1 MHILGIIGLLL
12 GVFMWMAS
20 ARRRRREREHTSTE
34 IDHTLQTGLPAPQ
47 SAVGRKAQE
56 VAEAQATKLAAPPP
70 IHGSARWATAEDAA
84 RLLDGNGL
92 VGLTGSDGLTLGYF
106 DDQPTEPGVPLV
118 ARYPGHLLT
127 VAGTGQGK
135 SATQIVANL
144 HSYRGST
151 VVLDP
156 KGELYR
162 LTAAHRLRF
171 GRVFRLAPFAVEGD
185 APSHRYNPLA
195 ELGSPR
201 ERPARARQL
210 AEMLIVRQGDKGAA
224 EAAFFENE
232 AINLLT
238 LLILGTVE
246 GAERLREPERATL
259 AEVRRNCSLP
269 MLGDRRERDP
279 TIRVYFEDL
288 LRLFADRGTS
298 ELVRRQG
305 RSFLGREQKLL
316 SSFLSEIN
324 ANLAFFDGHPGFE
337 EVSSASD
344 FHFGELAREPT
355 TVYLTVPLKETHT
368 SYRYLRA
375 MIGCAFTAL
384 EEQVEA
390 ERASVLFIL
399 DEFPA
404 LRDMP
409 FMRDAV
415 AQMRSSG
422 AWFWFFVQ
430 DVAQL
435 EAVYGPW
442 ANVFLSQTDHQIYF
456 GAIQDKRTTRHIAD
470 CLGTSTFAYRDPDV
484 TWSHS
489 IGVNDNASYTPIQM
503 GGVGHGRNVGQSINI
518 TDPVRLVPKP
528 LMAPFEVSTFLSHR
542 GPDESHPSNTLIL
555 SKQAGGFPVKARRRH
570 WREVVATLPPPLPA
584 ASGGAQND
592 ATTRRAI

>member
-1 MHILGIIGLLL
+1 MPFIALVGLFIALAMWIG
-12 GVFMWMAS
+12 S
-20 ARRRRREREHTSTE
+20 AGRRKRARQQTTREV
-34 IDHTLQTGLPAPQ
+34 DHTLQTGLPAPE
-47 SAVGRKAQE
+47 SAVGRKARE
-56 VAEAQATKLAAPPP
+56 VAEAQANKLEAPPP

-84 RLLDGNGL
+84 TLLDGNGL
-92 VGLTGSDGLTLGYF
+92 AGMTGSDGLTVGYF
-106 DDQPTEPGVPLV
+106 DDLPTEPGIPLV

-144 HSYRGST
+144 HTYRGST
-151 VVLDP
+151 VVIDP

-162 LTAAHRLRF
+162 LTAEHRRQY
-171 GRVFRLAPFAVEGD
+171 GEVFRLAPFATETD
-185 APSHRYNPLA
+185 PPNQRYNPLA
-195 ELGSPR
+195 ELGGVR

-210 AEMLIVRQGDKGAA
+210 AEMFIVRQGDKGAA

-238 LLILGTVE
+238 LLILGAVE
-246 GAERLREPERATL
+246 LSELVKAPERATL
-259 AEVRRNCSLP
+259 SEVRHNCSLP
-269 MLGDRRERDP
+269 ILGSRDRDKTVP
-279 TIRVYFEDL
+279 AYFEDM
-288 LRLFADRGTS
+288 LRLYAERGQS
-298 ELVRRQG
+298 ELVRRQA
-305 RSFLGREQKLL
+305 RSFIGREQKLL

-324 ANLAFFDGHPGFE
+324 SNLAFFDGHPGFG
-337 EVSSASD
+337 EVSAASD
-344 FHFGELAREPT
+344 FRFGDLASTPA

-368 SYRYLRA
+368 SFRYLRA
-375 MIGCAFTAL
+375 MIGCAFAAL
-384 EEQVEA
+384 EEQAEA
-390 ERASVLFIL
+390 EQASVLFIL

-456 GAIQDKRTTRHIAD
+456 GATQDKRTTRHIAES
-470 CLGTSTFAYRDPDV
+470 LGTGTFAYRDPDV

-489 IGVNDNASYTPIQM
+489 IGVNDSASYTPVQV
-503 GGVGHGRNVGQSINI
+503 GGSGHGRNVGQSINI
-518 TDPVRLVPKP
+518 TEPVRLVPKP
-528 LMAPFEVSTFLSHR
+528 LMTPFEVGTYLSHR
-542 GPDESHPSNTLIL
+542 APGESHPTNALIL
-555 SKQAGGFPVKARRRH
+555 SKQAGGFPIKARRRH
-570 WREVVATLPPPLPA
+570 WREVVDRAVPRQSDI
-584 ASGGAQND
+584 SGRVSNPKD
-592 ATTRRAI
+592 RRAG

>member
-1 MHILGIIGLLL
+1 MHILAIIGLVF
-12 GVFMWMAS
+12 GVFMWIAS
-20 ARRRRREREHTSTE
+20 ARRRRRDRQSTTNE

-56 VAEAQATKLAAPPP
+56 VAEAQASKLAAPPP

-92 VGLTGSDGLTLGYF
+92 AGLSGSDSLTLGYF
-106 DDQPTEPGVPLV
+106 DDLPTEPGVPLV

-151 VVLDP
+151 LVLDP

-162 LTAAHRLRF
+162 LTAAHRRRF
-171 GRVFRLAPFAVEGD
+171 GRVFRLAPFATEAD
-185 APSHRYNPLA
+185 PPSHRYNPLA

-210 AEMLIVRQGDKGAA
+210 AEMLIVRQGDKGAS

-288 LRLFADRGTS
+288 LRHFADRGTS

-305 RSFLGREQKLL
+305 RSFSAASRSCCRRFCPRSTRTWP
-316 SSFLSEIN
+316 SS
-324 ANLAFFDGHPGFE
+324 
-337 EVSSASD
+337 
-344 FHFGELAREPT
+344 
-355 TVYLTVPLKETHT
+355 
-368 SYRYLRA
+368 
-375 MIGCAFTAL
+375 TAT
-384 EEQVEA
+384 
-390 ERASVLFIL
+390 R
-399 DEFPA
+399 A
-404 LRDMP
+404 LR
-409 FMRDAV
+409 
-415 AQMRSSG
+415 
-422 AWFWFFVQ
+422 
-430 DVAQL
+430 
-435 EAVYGPW
+435 
-442 ANVFLSQTDHQIYF
+442 
-456 GAIQDKRTTRHIAD
+456 K
-470 CLGTSTFAYRDPDV
+470 
-484 TWSHS
+484 
-489 IGVNDNASYTPIQM
+489 
-503 GGVGHGRNVGQSINI
+503 
-518 TDPVRLVPKP
+518 
-528 LMAPFEVSTFLSHR
+528 
-542 GPDESHPSNTLIL
+542 
-555 SKQAGGFPVKARRRH
+555 
-570 WREVVATLPPPLPA
+570 
-584 ASGGAQND
+584 
-592 ATTRRAI
+592 